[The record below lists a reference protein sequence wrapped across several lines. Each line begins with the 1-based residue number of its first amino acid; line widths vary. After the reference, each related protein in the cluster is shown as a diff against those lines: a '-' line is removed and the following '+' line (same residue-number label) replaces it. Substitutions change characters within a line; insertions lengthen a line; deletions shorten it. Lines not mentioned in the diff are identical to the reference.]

1 MGGKKYT
8 GAAYITED
16 SIRSIKQPDCNMK
29 GLNTH
34 IFYRPQNID
43 EEVTQPVFFPAHI
56 TWTSSEHR
64 THALPYLTHQQSVV
78 TMAQSR

>member
-8 GAAYITED
+8 GAEYITED

-43 EEVTQPVFFPAHI
+43 EVTQPVFFPL
-56 TWTSSEHR
+56 TSHGR
-64 THALPYLTHQQSVV
+64 VVNTGRMPYLT
-78 TMAQSR
+78 